1 MNMNTASLYGNGR
14 DMLPN
19 VLGIIQLDGNSPS
32 VYCNYMFPDGTVR
45 RFEATSVR
53 RLRMLIADFLGI
65 PDFPITK
72 YTVSQYIYKQICD
85 IKEVT
90 VSNIFYLTGISRST
104 IYRYING
111 DTKNYSR
118 DKILPIG
125 VAIKLTKINLRQ
137 FMHAAKFNFP
147 ETRADY
153 RIEELLD
160 QGISDYN
167 EIRTTLI
174 EEGLVEDF

>member
-1 MNMNTASLYGNGR
+1 MNTANVNENRR
-14 DMLPN
+14 DMLPF
-19 VLGIIQLDGNSPS
+19 VLGIIQPDRNAPS
-32 VYCNYMFPDGTVR
+32 VYCNYPFPDGTVGH
-45 RFEATSVR
+45 FEAESVR
-53 RLRMLIADFLGI
+53 KLRILIANFLSM

-72 YTVSQYIYKQICD
+72 YTVSQYIYKQISD
-85 IKEVT
+85 KEEVT
-90 VSNIFYLTGISRST
+90 VTNIADLTGISRST
-104 IYRYING
+104 IYRYMNG
-111 DTKNYSR
+111 ELQNYSR
-118 DKILPIG
+118 DIILSIG

-137 FMHAAKFNFP
+137 FIHAARFSFP
-147 ETRADY
+147 ETRIDY